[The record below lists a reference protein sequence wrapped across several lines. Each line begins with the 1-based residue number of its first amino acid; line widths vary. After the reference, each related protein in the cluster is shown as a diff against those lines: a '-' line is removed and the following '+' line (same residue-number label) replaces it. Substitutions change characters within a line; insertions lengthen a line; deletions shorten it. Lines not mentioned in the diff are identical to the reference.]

1 MLKVQGKVTALETL
15 NIEMLFAPGHS
26 IAWELFEKAAYPWE
40 ALSDLSGFIAR
51 IGPTLGGDFER
62 RDEAIWVARDAD
74 IAPTAF
80 IAGPCII
87 DRGALL
93 RHGAFVRG
101 RAVIGKGCVVG
112 NSTEIKN
119 SILMDGALA
128 PHFNYVGDSVLGW
141 RTHIGAGAITS
152 NVKCD
157 KSPIAA
163 AYPGRRL
170 HTGLR
175 KLGAIIGDGAEI
187 GCGSVL
193 CPGTVVGREAIVYP
207 LCRVRGYV
215 PGRHILKEERRIFE
229 KHVTE

>member
-1 MLKVQGKVTALETL
+1 MLKVQGKVMALETL
-15 NIEMLFAPGHS
+15 SVERLFAPGHS

-40 ALSDLSGFIAR
+40 ALADLSGFIER
-51 IGPTLGGDFER
+51 IGPALGVDFER
-62 RDEAIWVARDAD
+62 RGEAIWVARDAD

-87 DRGALL
+87 DRGAQL
-93 RHGAFVRG
+93 RHGAFIRG

-119 SILMDGALA
+119 SILMDGAQA
-128 PHFNYVGDSVLGW
+128 PHFNYVGDSVLGC
-141 RTHIGAGAITS
+141 RAHIGAGVVTS
-152 NVKCD
+152 NIKCD
-157 KSPIAA
+157 KTPVAV
-163 AYPGRRL
+163 AYPGGRL

-175 KLGAIIGDGAEI
+175 KLGAMIGDGAEI

-193 CPGTVVGREAIVYP
+193 CPGTVVGREATVYP

-215 PGRHILKEERRIFE
+215 PGGHILKEECRIFE
-229 KHVTE
+229 KHAME